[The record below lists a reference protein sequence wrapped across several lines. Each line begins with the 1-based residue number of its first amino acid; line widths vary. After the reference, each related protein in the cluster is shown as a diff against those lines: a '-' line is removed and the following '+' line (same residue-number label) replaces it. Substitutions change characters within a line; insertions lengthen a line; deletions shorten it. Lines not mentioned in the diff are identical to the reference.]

1 MRLSDGTKLA
11 FRVREHANARRV
23 SFLFSRRE
31 GMVVR
36 IPRGFDR
43 NRIPSILEQ
52 NRDAIEAA
60 LRKYPMRPE
69 PFRRPERIVLQ
80 AVGEEW
86 TIEYESGNTNPVGE
100 ASRPR
105 RVVATLAQRGEQR
118 LHISGAIDRPEL
130 VRRVLQ
136 RWLVLK
142 ARPHLV
148 PWLRNVAQEL
158 GFPLKGATVRFQR
171 TLWASCSHRDT
182 VSLNAR
188 LLLVPPASVRY
199 VFIHELAHTR
209 HRNHSRE
216 FWQVVAAH
224 VPDFRAKRTELQ
236 RLWNALEI

>member
-1 MRLSDGTKLA
+1 
-11 FRVREHANARRV
+11 
-23 SFLFSRRE
+23 
-31 GMVVR
+31 MVVR

-43 NRIPSILEQ
+43 SRIPGVLEQ
-52 NRDAIEAA
+52 HRDAIEAA

-69 PFRRPERIVLQ
+69 PFRLPERIVLQ
-80 AVGEEW
+80 AIAEEW
-86 TIEYESGNTNPVGE
+86 SIEYEAGNPGH
-100 ASRPR
+100 
-105 RVVATLAQRGEQR
+105 VALAQRGEQR
-118 LHISGAIDRPEL
+118 LHISDAIDRPEA

-142 ARPHLV
+142 ARPHLI

-188 LLLVPPASVRY
+188 LLLIPPGLVRY

-216 FWQVVAAH
+216 FWQLVAAH
-224 VPDFRAKRTELQ
+224 VPDFRAKRKELQ

>member
-1 MRLSDGTKLA
+1 MLLSDGTEVA

-23 SFLFSRRE
+23 RIVFSRRE
-31 GMVVR
+31 GMVVT
-36 IPRGFDR
+36 IPRGFAR
-43 NRIPSILEQ
+43 HRIPQVLEQ
-52 NRDAIEAA
+52 YRDFIEQA
-60 LRKYPMRPE
+60 LRRYPMRPE
-69 PFRRPERIVLQ
+69 PFRLPERIVLQ

-86 TIEYESGNTNPVGE
+86 GIEYESGN
-100 ASRPR
+100 PR
-105 RVVATLAQRGEQR
+105 HVTLAQRGEQR
-118 LHISGAIDRPEL
+118 LHVSGAIDRPEL
-130 VRRVLQ
+130 VRRVFQ

-142 ARPHLV
+142 ARGHLI
-148 PWLRNVAQEL
+148 PWLRSVAQEL

-188 LLLVPPASVRY
+188 LLLIPPASVRY

-209 HRNHSRE
+209 LRNHSRE

>member
-1 MRLSDGTKLA
+1 MLLSDGTELV

-23 SFLFSRRE
+23 RIVFSRRA
-31 GMVVR
+31 GMVVT

-43 NRIPSILEQ
+43 QRIPQVLEQ
-52 NRDAIEAA
+52 YRSFIEQA
-60 LRKYPMRPE
+60 LRRYPMRPE
-69 PFRRPERIVLQ
+69 SFRLPERIVLQ
-80 AVGEEW
+80 AIGEEW
-86 TIEYESGNTNPVGE
+86 TIEYEAGNSKLVGE
-100 ASRPR
+100 ASQPR
-105 RVVATLAQRGEQR
+105 RVVVTLAQRGEQQ
-118 LHISGAIDRPEL
+118 LHISGAIDRPEV

-142 ARPHLV
+142 ARPPLI
-148 PWLRNVAQEL
+148 PWLRSVAQEL

-188 LLLVPPASVRY
+188 LLLIPPGLVRY

-224 VPDFRAKRTELQ
+224 VPDFRAKRKELQ

>member
-1 MRLSDGTKLA
+1 MLLSDGTELM
-11 FRVREHANARRV
+11 FRVRAHANARRV

-43 NRIPSILEQ
+43 NRIPGILEQ
-52 NRDAIEAA
+52 HREAIEAA

-69 PFRRPERIVLQ
+69 PFQRPERIVLQ
-80 AVGEEW
+80 AIGEEW
-86 TIEYESGNTNPVGE
+86 TIEYESGN
-100 ASRPR
+100 SRH
-105 RVVATLAQRGEQR
+105 VTLAQRGEQR

-142 ARPHLV
+142 ARPHLI

-224 VPDFRAKRTELQ
+224 VPDYRAKRTELQ
-236 RLWNALEI
+236 KLWNALEI